1 VLRKPV
7 VPLLLLTIFAGEA
20 MWNAMVPLVPEYSQ
34 RFDLSK
40 LQAGI
45 LLGSGSVAILLVSIP
60 AGLLGE
66 RIGVRRVTLASVAVI
81 AVADAAQALAGSFW
95 TLLAAR
101 ALFGLAFGVLWTT
114 GIAWLSQAGGERQS
128 QLLSLAVTTAGVG
141 GVAGPG
147 MAGIVGERY
156 GLGAP
161 FAVVAGIT
169 AGLAGCLAL
178 ASDGERAEPAAPAP
192 ASAILRAAFADRQVS
207 AGLLLMTVGGLVSST
222 INLLVPLSLHRSGVS
237 TGAVG
242 GVIAASAGV
251 FIACSALIARLGD
264 RAVRVGVGA
273 AACLAAA
280 VVLSIPEVSGSA
292 AAGVAFVFARAPVT
306 AVLFTVSF
314 PLSVAG
320 ARGRGVSVTA
330 VAALL
335 NIVWAGS
342 ALVGPVAGGALAEA
356 AGNGAAYAVLIVLSL
371 AAAGW
376 MARAA
381 GGARAPAACVSDG

>member
-1 VLRKPV
+1 MRRRPV

-34 RFDLSK
+34 RFHLSK
-40 LQAGI
+40 LEAGI

-66 RIGVRRVTLASVAVI
+66 RVGVRRATLASVVVI
-81 AVADAAQALAGSFW
+81 AVADAAQAAAGSFW

-114 GIAWLSQAGGERQS
+114 GIAWLSRAAGERQS
-128 QLLSLAVTTAGVG
+128 QLLSLAVTTAGLG

-147 MAGIVGERY
+147 MAGVVGERY

-169 AGLAGCLAL
+169 AALAVCLAL
-178 ASDGERAEPAAPAP
+178 VPEDAQVEATATAPAV
-192 ASAILRAAFADRQVS
+192 AILKAAFADRQVS

-222 INLLVPLSLHRSGVS
+222 INLLVPLSLHRAGVS
-237 TGAVG
+237 AGAVG

-251 FIACSALIARLGD
+251 FIACSALIARLGE

-273 AACLAAA
+273 AACMAAA
-280 VVLSIPEVSGSA
+280 VVLAIPEASQSA

-314 PLSVAG
+314 PLAVLG
-320 ARGRGVSVTA
+320 ARSRDVSVTA

-342 ALVGPVAGGALAEA
+342 ALVGPVAGGALAQA
-356 AGNGAAYAVLIVLSL
+356 AGNETAYGVLLVLCL
-371 AAAGW
+371 GAAGW
-376 MARAA
+376 LARAA
-381 GGARAPAACVSDG
+381 GAPAQTACVPDG

>member
-1 VLRKPV
+1 M
-7 VPLLLLTIFAGEA
+7 VPLLLLLTIFAGEA
-20 MWNAMVPLVPEYSQ
+20 VWNAMVPLVPEYTQ
-34 RFDLSK
+34 RFDLST

-45 LLGSGSVAILLVSIP
+45 LLGSGSVAILLVSVP

-66 RIGVRRVTLASVAVI
+66 RVGVRRATLASVMVI
-81 AVADAAQALAGSFW
+81 AVADAAQAAAGSFW

-114 GIAWLSQAGGERQS
+114 GIAWLSRVAGDRQS
-128 QLLSLAVTTAGVG
+128 QLLSLAVTTAGLG

-147 MAGIVGERY
+147 MAGVVGERY

-161 FAVVAGIT
+161 FAAVAVIT
-169 AGLAGCLAL
+169 VGLAVCLAMTPR
-178 ASDGERAEPAAPAP
+178 DAELEAAVPAP
-192 ASAILRAAFADRQVS
+192 AGAILRAAFADRQVS
-207 AGLLLMTVGGLVSST
+207 AGLLLMTLGGLVSST

-237 TGAVG
+237 AGAVG
-242 GVIAASAGV
+242 GVIAASAGI

-280 VVLSIPEVSGSA
+280 AVLTIPEVSGSA
-292 AAGVAFVFARAPVT
+292 AAGVLFVFARAPVT

-342 ALVGPVAGGALAEA
+342 ALVGPVAGGALAQS
-356 AGNGAAYAVLIVLSL
+356 AGNGAAYGLLIAISL
-371 AAAGW
+371 ATAAW

-381 GGARAPAACVSDG
+381 AAGAPAQAACAHDG